1 MRYLWF
7 VVVLCLCL
15 AAPLSAQD
23 QQAPCSG
30 PGCEDTTQFSPAQK
44 KLAGKPVVDEYA
56 QARGRAEIRFPLLT
70 QPDLSADLRPYIQ
83 VEDAQSGSSVP
94 FGVLTREK
102 QLLITGLEPVTAYT
116 IRFRKGLPL
125 STGSLAQ
132 AQTFKATTPKLKNS
146 LTITNGSGV
155 VLVPAGSA
163 PSLQVQS
170 VGHQRVQVTVQA
182 LLPAVAR
189 RLLESEQLSEKG
201 YFDNNES
208 KLLHQQVITLQ
219 PNLYGEASLN
229 IDLSKADLPA
239 GSAYLARVSP
249 CSDADCE
256 FTLYRRYDDQQVV
269 VLHSRYAL
277 SALVADS
284 ETLVSMRDFDSGE
297 LIARG
302 SIELLAKNSESL
314 GSFAIRG
321 DGYARIPN
329 ALMRGQNGSAPAL
342 LINENNRALSYLS
355 LNESPLSLA
364 QLPVDGADTAVLGG
378 GYLRTERGVY
388 RGGESVYFSAI
399 ARANDLAP
407 MAGQNLT
414 LKIIRPDSK
423 VLTSQP
429 VTSDRNGLLSTKITL
444 GATAHK
450 GRYRAQLLLGDT
462 QLASTHFQVEDF
474 VPETMEVNITGL
486 PAFAAIDQAL
496 AFSTESLFLFGAP
509 GADRPISAQLRANP
523 TRQPFDAF
531 DGFKFGGLD
540 DNYQQHALLDSQ
552 TLQTSEAGLAD
563 FEFSASAFESI
574 ADSELPQ
581 RVTVAVELEEVSGR
595 VTRQKEAVFV
605 ATQPSWIGVKPAAA
619 QSGYGSGS
627 SPEFLLT
634 SVNARSGQA
643 NSETV
648 RWRLIQEEWDYYW
661 TRSGEGWD
669 YRIEYYEQGVRASGM
684 VEVNAASNLGQ
695 ATLTLPALSNGRYK
709 LELLPETGQPTQTRL
724 QVGWWSTSGASAA
737 VPDVLDV
744 AVSDLKPNAG
754 DTVTVSIDAP
764 FNGTAEIMLVTDS
777 VLSVHQVVLADR
789 KASVD
794 VKAPAGASQ
803 AYVLVK
809 AYRHAAAGSAGAA
822 RAVGVAHLAIEP
834 ERFRRQAS
842 MDLPEF
848 VRPNQTVRLTVNVP
862 DAADGASLVVSA
874 VDLGILNLTN
884 HPQAAAFD
892 WFTRKRAFSADLFDP
907 YGLVSRLSD
916 DIGGTNLV
924 VGGDEAAAEQPS
936 RKTFFETIAL
946 QTDVVKVRNGKA
958 EITLDIGQ
966 INGRLRLD
974 VTGSDGRRS
983 IQFSDEL
990 IVRERVAV
998 NSSVPRTVTRGDRFQ
1013 AGAALTLTEGEAQ
1026 KAALEWS
1033 VTGPFELG
1041 VFERGQSK
1049 GQSPQSGQT
1058 RGQSEGQ
1065 SPKSQPRGLTSG
1077 LSPQSQLWGLT
1088 SGLSPQLSTKITWT
1102 ASGQTREVSVP
1113 VKVTANGQGSIGLR
1127 VVLADGHEQTYQWP
1141 LLARPGGSL
1150 ITLTETREVAP
1161 GATTEVPLDLLTV
1174 LDDGRASLS
1183 VSRFPLPDRTAL
1195 AAGLSRY
1202 PYGCLE
1208 QTVSR
1213 AFPLIVMDQTFAER
1227 GNFTEARERLGK
1239 SYRRIADLQRSSG
1252 MFSMWSNG
1260 GDSEEWLSL
1269 YAYEFLLHPL
1279 PEGVFEAND
1288 ARNLDR
1294 LRQQMLTDM
1303 APNLPRLMR
1312 SNNSEVKIYALLLGA
1327 RQGNAD
1333 VGEMRYLLSQT
1344 DGLTMTSASQLA
1356 MAFSLLGDKPRA
1368 EQAFAIAA
1376 RVDSES
1382 YRYSTY
1388 ATPVRHRAA
1397 LARYSA
1403 EAKSDKAESALA
1415 AMTIAVNSDPWL
1427 NTQEKAW
1434 AYLATEAAHASAT
1447 PKDGAWLLNRAV
1459 NEMNLGEE
1467 NKGLALTNRSN
1478 EALHLTLVATG
1489 HRADRGA
1496 EENAGEGAAKNL
1508 PPSIAKLLMGDTEGK
1523 PADVSL
1529 TQGFAIVGTDMS
1541 AREASL
1547 KDGVIELQQGE
1558 LLVSTVAGK
1567 ITRERADGEWLIE
1580 QKAAGGLEIEN
1591 PNLGGISVETLFELM
1606 GFSWQPKDSAHS
1618 LYLDDR
1624 FTQVITPRYRF
1635 GKNDRLESVSVW
1647 RAVTPGNYRMPA
1659 TYMENMLNPSL
1670 NASTESVRIHVTAN

>member
-7 VVVLCLCL
+7 VVLLCLCS
-15 AAPLSAQD
+15 AASLSAQD
-23 QQAPCSG
+23 QQAPCSDS
-30 PGCEDTTQFSPAQK
+30 GCEDTTQFSSAQK
-44 KLAGKPVVDEYA
+44 KLAGKPMVDEYA

-132 AQTFKATTPKLKNS
+132 AQTFEVTTPTLRNS
-146 LTITNGSGV
+146 ITITNGSGV

-163 PSLQVQS
+163 PSLQVQA

-208 KLLHQQVITLQ
+208 KLLHQEVIMLQ

-239 GSAYLARVSP
+239 GAAYLARVSP

-302 SIELLAKNSESL
+302 SIELLAKNSEPL
-314 GSFAIRG
+314 GSFAIRA

-364 QLPVDGADTAVLGG
+364 QLPVDGADTAVLGD

-407 MAGQNLT
+407 MAGQNFT

-423 VLTSQP
+423 VLISQP
-429 VTSDRNGLLSTKITL
+429 VTSDKNGLLSTKITL
-444 GATAHK
+444 GATAYK
-450 GRYRAQLLLGDT
+450 GRYRTQLLLGDT

-486 PAFAAIDQAL
+486 PAFAAIDQSL

-523 TRQPFDAF
+523 TRHPFDAF
-531 DGFKFGGLD
+531 DGFEFGGLD
-540 DNYQQHALLDSQ
+540 ENHQQQALLDSQ

-595 VTRQKEAVFV
+595 VTRQNESVFV
-605 ATQPSWIGVKPAAA
+605 ATQPSWIGVKPADA

-627 SPEFLLT
+627 TPEFLLT
-634 SVNARSGQA
+634 SVDARSGQA

-648 RWRLIQEEWDYYW
+648 RWRLIEEEWDYYW

-669 YRIEYYEQGVRASGM
+669 YRIEYYEQGVRASGT
-684 VEVNAASNLGQ
+684 VEVNVASNLGQ

-744 AVSDLKPNAG
+744 AVSDPKPNAG

-809 AYRHAAAGSAGAA
+809 AYRQAPAGSAGAA
-822 RAVGVAHLAIEP
+822 RAVGVAHLSIEP
-834 ERFRRQAS
+834 ARFRRQAS

-848 VRPNQTVRLTVNVP
+848 VRPNQTVSLTVNVP

-874 VDLGILNLTN
+874 VDIGILNLTN

-958 EITLDIGQ
+958 EIVLEIGQ

-974 VTGSDGRRS
+974 VTGSDSRRS

-1026 KAALEWS
+1026 TAVLEWS
-1033 VTGPFELG
+1033 VTGPFELD
-1041 VFERGQSK
+1041 QSR
-1049 GQSPQSGQT
+1049 T
-1058 RGQSEGQ
+1058 RVEWS
-1065 SPKSQPRGLTSG
+1065 
-1077 LSPQSQLWGLT
+1077 
-1088 SGLSPQLSTKITWT
+1088 

-1127 VVLADGHEQTYQWP
+1127 VTLADGHEQTYQWP

-1161 GATTEVPLDLLTV
+1161 GATTEAPLDLLTA

-1183 VSRFPLPDRTAL
+1183 VSRFPLPDRTSL

-1213 AFPLIVMDQTFAER
+1213 AFPLIVMAQTLAER
-1227 GNFTEARERLGK
+1227 GNFTEARQRLGK

-1252 MFSMWSNG
+1252 MFSMWSDG
-1260 GDSEEWLSL
+1260 GESEEWLSL

-1279 PEGVFEAND
+1279 PEGVFEAD
-1288 ARNLDR
+1288 EARSLDR
-1294 LRQQMLTDM
+1294 LRQQMLMDM

-1312 SNNSEVKIYALLLGA
+1312 SNNTEVKIYALLLGA

-1344 DGLTMTSASQLA
+1344 EGLTMTSASQLA

-1403 EAKSDKAESALA
+1403 DAESDKAESALA
-1415 AMTIAVNSDPWL
+1415 AMTTAVNSDPWL

-1434 AYLATEAAHASAT
+1434 AYLATEAAYISAT
-1447 PKDGAWLLNRAV
+1447 PKDGAWSLNRSV
-1459 NEMNLGEE
+1459 NELDLSEA
-1467 NKGLALTNRSN
+1467 NKGLTLTNHSD
-1478 EALHLTLVATG
+1478 EVLHLTLVATG
-1489 HRADRGA
+1489 NR
-1496 EENAGEGAAKNL
+1496 AAKNL
-1508 PPSIAKLLMGDTEGK
+1508 PSSIAKLLQGDTEGK

-1567 ITRERADGEWLIE
+1567 IIRERADGEWLIE

-1591 PNLGGISVETLFELM
+1591 PNLGGISVETLFELL
-1606 GFSWQPKDSAHS
+1606 GLSWQPKDSAHS

-1635 GKNDRLESVSVW
+1635 GNNDRLESVSVW

-1659 TYMENMLNPSL
+1659 AYMENMLNPSL
-1670 NASTESVRIHVTAN
+1670 NASTEGVRIHVSAN

>member
-1 MRYLWF
+1 MWT
-7 VVVLCLCL
+7 
-15 AAPLSAQD
+15 S
-23 QQAPCSG
+23 
-30 PGCEDTTQFSPAQK
+30 
-44 KLAGKPVVDEYA
+44 
-56 QARGRAEIRFPLLT
+56 
-70 QPDLSADLRPYIQ
+70 
-83 VEDAQSGSSVP
+83 
-94 FGVLTREK
+94 
-102 QLLITGLEPVTAYT
+102 
-116 IRFRKGLPL
+116 
-125 STGSLAQ
+125 
-132 AQTFKATTPKLKNS
+132 TPKLKNS

-163 PSLQVQS
+163 PSLQVQAI
-170 VGHQRVQVTVQA
+170 GHQRVQVTVQA

-201 YFDNNES
+201 YFDTNES
-208 KLLHQQVITLQ
+208 KLLHQQVIALQ
-219 PNLYGEASLN
+219 PNVYGEASLN

-239 GSAYLARVSP
+239 GAAYLARVSP
-249 CSDADCE
+249 CRDADCE
-256 FTLYRRYDDQQVV
+256 LTRYRSYDDQQVV

-364 QLPVDGADTAVLGG
+364 QLPVDGADTAVLGD

-399 ARANDLAP
+399 ARADDLVP

-429 VTSDRNGLLSTKITL
+429 VTSDSNGLLSTEITL

-462 QLASTHFQVEDF
+462 QLASTGFQVEDF

-486 PAFAAIDQAL
+486 PEFAAIDQTL

-523 TRQPFDAF
+523 TRQPFDVF

-540 DNYQQHALLDSQ
+540 ENHQQQALLDSQ
-552 TLQTSEAGLAD
+552 TLQTSEAGRAD

-574 ADSELPQ
+574 ANSELPQ

-595 VTRQKEAVFV
+595 VTRQKESVFV
-605 ATQPSWIGVKPAAA
+605 ATQPSWIGVKPADA

-627 SPEFLLT
+627 TPEFLLT

-648 RWRLIQEEWDYYW
+648 RWRLIEEEWDYYW

-669 YRIEYYEQGVRASGM
+669 YRIEYYEQGVRASGT
-684 VEVNAASNLGQ
+684 VEVNAASNLAQ

-744 AVSDLKPNAG
+744 AVSDLQPNAG

-809 AYRHAAAGSAGAA
+809 AYRQAPAGSAGAA
-822 RAVGVAHLAIEP
+822 RAVGVAHLSIEP

-848 VRPNQTVRLTVNVP
+848 VRPNQTVSLTVNVS

-874 VDLGILNLTN
+874 VDIGILNLTN
-884 HPQAAAFD
+884 HPQATAFD
-892 WFTRKRAFSADLFDP
+892 WFTRKRSFSADLFDP

-946 QTDVVKVRNGKA
+946 QTGVVKVRNGKA
-958 EITLDIGQ
+958 EFALDIGQ

-1026 KAALEWS
+1026 TAVLEWS

-1049 GQSPQSGQT
+1049 GQSPQSQPSGEA

-1065 SPKSQPRGLTSG
+1065 SPQSGQTRGLTSG
-1077 LSPQSQLWGLT
+1077 LSPKSQSRGLT

-1102 ASGQTREVSVP
+1102 TSGQTREVSVP

-1127 VVLADGHEQTYQWP
+1127 VTLADGHEQSYQWP
-1141 LLARPGGSL
+1141 LLSRPGGSL

-1161 GATTEVPLDLLTV
+1161 GATTAVPLDLLAV

-1195 AAGLSRY
+1195 AASLSRY

-1213 AFPLIVMDQTFAER
+1213 AFPLIVMDQTLAER
-1227 GNFTEARERLGK
+1227 GKFTEARERLGK

-1252 MFSMWSNG
+1252 MFSMWSDG

-1288 ARNLDR
+1288 ARHLDR

-1303 APNLPRLMR
+1303 APNLPRLMG
-1312 SNNSEVKIYALLLGA
+1312 SNNAEVKIYALLLGA

-1368 EQAFAIAA
+1368 EQAFAIAVRA
-1376 RVDSES
+1376 DSES

-1447 PKDGAWLLNRAV
+1447 PKDGAWSLNRSV
-1459 NEMNLGEE
+1459 NELDLSETD
-1467 NKGLALTNRSN
+1467 KGLRLTNHSD
-1478 EALHLTLVATG
+1478 ESLHLTLVATG
-1489 HRADRGA
+1489 NRADRGA
-1496 EENAGEGAAKNL
+1496 EENAGEAVAKNL
-1508 PPSIAKLLMGDTEGK
+1508 PPSIAKLLLGDAEGK

-1591 PNLGGISVETLFELM
+1591 PNLGGISVETLFELL
-1606 GFSWQPKDSAHS
+1606 GFPWQPKDSVHS

-1624 FTQVITPRYRF
+1624 FTQVIRPRYQF

-1670 NASTESVRIHVTAN
+1670 NASTEGVRIHVTAN

>member
-1 MRYLWF
+1 MEQDLAMRYLWF
-7 VVVLCLCL
+7 VVALFLCS
-15 AAPLSAQD
+15 AAPLSAQG
-23 QQAPCSG
+23 QQSPCPDS
-30 PGCEDTTQFSPAQK
+30 GCEDTAQASPAQK
-44 KLAGKPVVDEYA
+44 KLAGKPIVDEYA

-70 QPDLSADLRPYIQ
+70 QPDLGADLRPYIQ

-125 STGSLAQ
+125 SPGSLAP

-155 VLVPAGSA
+155 VLVPAGRA

-182 LLPAVAR
+182 VLPAVAR

-201 YFDNNES
+201 YFDTNES

-219 PNLYGEASLN
+219 PNVYGEASLN
-229 IDLSKADLPA
+229 VDLSKADLPA

-314 GSFAIRG
+314 GSFAIRA

-342 LINENNRALSYLS
+342 LINENKHALSYLS

-364 QLPVDGADTAVLGG
+364 QLPVDGADTAVLGD

-407 MAGQNLT
+407 MAGQNFT

-423 VLTSQP
+423 VLTSQS
-429 VTSDRNGLLSTKITL
+429 VTSDSNGLFSTKITL

-450 GRYRAQLLLGDT
+450 GRYRAQLLLGET
-462 QLASTHFQVEDF
+462 QLASSHFQVEDF

-531 DGFKFGGLD
+531 DGFEFGGLD
-540 DNYQQHALLDSQ
+540 DNYQQQALLDSQ

-595 VTRQKEAVFV
+595 VTRQKESVFV

-627 SPEFLLT
+627 RPKFLLT
-634 SVNARSGQA
+634 SVNARNGKA
-643 NSETV
+643 NSEAV

-669 YRIEYYEQGVRASGM
+669 YRIEYYEQGVRASGTL
-684 VEVNAASNLGQ
+684 EVNAASNLGQ

-724 QVGWWSTSGASAA
+724 QVGWWSTAGASAA
-737 VPDVLDV
+737 VPDVMDV
-744 AVSDLKPNAG
+744 AVSDPKPNAG

-809 AYRHAAAGSAGAA
+809 AYRQAPAGSAGAA
-822 RAVGVAHLAIEP
+822 RAVGVAHLSIEP

-848 VRPNQTVRLTVNVP
+848 VRPNQIVSLTVNVP

-874 VDLGILNLTN
+874 VDIGILNLTN

-946 QTDVVKVRNGKA
+946 QTNLVKVRNGKA
-958 EITLDIGQ
+958 KVTLDIGQ

-974 VTGSDGRRS
+974 VNGSDGRHS

-990 IVRERVAV
+990 TVRERVAV

-1013 AGAALTLTEGEAQ
+1013 AGAALTLTEGESQTAV
-1026 KAALEWS
+1026 LEWS
-1033 VTGPFELG
+1033 VTGPFELD
-1041 VFERGQSK
+1041 QSR
-1049 GQSPQSGQT
+1049 T
-1058 RGQSEGQ
+1058 RMEWS
-1065 SPKSQPRGLTSG
+1065 
-1077 LSPQSQLWGLT
+1077 
-1088 SGLSPQLSTKITWT
+1088 

-1113 VKVTANGQGSIGLR
+1113 VTVTANGQGSIGLR
-1127 VVLADGHEQTYQWP
+1127 VVLADGYEKTYQWP

-1150 ITLTETREVAP
+1150 MTLTETREVAP
-1161 GATTEVPLDLLTV
+1161 GATTEVPLDLLTA

-1213 AFPLIVMDQTFAER
+1213 AFPLIVMDQTLAER
-1227 GNFTEARERLGK
+1227 GNFTEARQRLGK

-1252 MFSMWSNG
+1252 MFSMWWSDG
-1260 GDSEEWLSL
+1260 GESEEWLSL

-1279 PEGVFEAND
+1279 PEGVFEAD
-1288 ARNLDR
+1288 EARSLDR

-1312 SNNSEVKIYALLLGA
+1312 SNNTGVKIYALLLGA

-1356 MAFSLLGDKPRA
+1356 MAFSLLGDKRRA
-1368 EQAFAIAA
+1368 EQAFAIAT

-1434 AYLATEAAHASAT
+1434 AYLATEAAHSSAT
-1447 PKDGAWLLNRAV
+1447 PKAGAWSLNRAV
-1459 NEMNLGEE
+1459 NELDLSEA
-1467 NKGLALTNRSN
+1467 NKGLTLTNHS
-1478 EALHLTLVATG
+1478 AGVLHLTLVATG
-1489 HRADRGA
+1489 NRADRGA
-1496 EENAGEGAAKNL
+1496 EENAGEAVAKNL
-1508 PPSIAKLLMGDTEGK
+1508 PSSIAKLLLGDAEGK

-1529 TQGFAIVGTDMS
+1529 TQGFAIVGTNMS

-1591 PNLGGISVETLFELM
+1591 PNLGGISVEILFELL

-1647 RAVTPGNYRMPA
+1647 RAVTPGDYRMPA

-1670 NASTESVRIHVTAN
+1670 NASTEGVRIHVTAN

>member
-1 MRYLWF
+1 M
-7 VVVLCLCL
+7 
-15 AAPLSAQD
+15 
-23 QQAPCSG
+23 
-30 PGCEDTTQFSPAQK
+30 QFSSAHK
-44 KLAGKPVVDEYA
+44 KLVGKPIVDEYA
-56 QARGRAEIRFPLLT
+56 QSRGRAEIRFPLLT
-70 QPDLSADLRPYIQ
+70 QLDLGADLRPFIQ

-94 FGVLTREK
+94 FGVLTRDK
-102 QLLITGLEPVTAYT
+102 QLLITGLEPVTDYT
-116 IRFRKGLPL
+116 IRFRKGLSL

-132 AQTFKATTPKLKNS
+132 AQILKATTPKLKNS

-155 VLVPAGSA
+155 VLVPAGRA
-163 PSLQVQS
+163 PSLQVRA

-208 KLLHQQVITLQ
+208 KLLHQQVLTLQ
-219 PNLYGEASLN
+219 PNVYGEASLN

-269 VLHSRYAL
+269 VVHSRYAL

-314 GSFAIRG
+314 GNFVIRA
-321 DGYARIPN
+321 DGYARIPS

-355 LNESPLSLA
+355 LNEAPLSLA
-364 QLPVDGADTAVLGG
+364 QLPVDGADTAVLGD

-388 RGGESVYFSAI
+388 RGGEKVYFSAI

-407 MAGQNLT
+407 MAGQNFT
-414 LKIIRPDSK
+414 LKIIRPDAK

-429 VTSDRNGLLSTKITL
+429 VTSDSNGLLSTEIAL

-474 VPETMEVNITGL
+474 VPETMEVNIIGL
-486 PAFAAIDQAL
+486 PEFAAMDQAL

-509 GADRPISAQLRANP
+509 GAGRPISAQLRANP
-523 TRQPFDAF
+523 TREPFDAF
-531 DGFKFGGLD
+531 DGFEFGGLD
-540 DNYQQHALLDSQ
+540 DNHQQQALLSSQ
-552 TLQTSEAGLAD
+552 TLQTSGAGLAN

-574 ADSELPQ
+574 ANSELPQ

-595 VTRQKEAVFV
+595 VTRQKESVLV

-634 SVNARSGQA
+634 SVNARNGQA

-669 YRIEYYEQGVRASGM
+669 YRIEYYEQGVRASGT
-684 VEVNAASNLGQ
+684 VEVNAASNRGQ
-695 ATLTLPALSNGRYK
+695 AILTLPALSNGRYK
-709 LELLPETGQPTQTRL
+709 LELLPEAGQPTQIRL

-744 AVSDLKPNAG
+744 ALSEPQPDAG
-754 DTVTVSIDAP
+754 DTITVSINAP
-764 FNGTAEIMLVTDS
+764 FNGTAEVMLVTDS
-777 VLSVHQVVLADR
+777 VISVHQLVLNDR
-789 KASVD
+789 KASVN
-794 VKAPAGASQ
+794 VKAPATASQ

-809 AYRHAAAGSAGAA
+809 AYRQAPSGSAGAA
-822 RAVGVAHLAIEP
+822 RAVGVAHLSIEP
-834 ERFRRQAS
+834 ARFSRQAS
-842 MDLPEF
+842 MNLPEF
-848 VRPNQTVRLTVNVP
+848 VRPNQTVSLTVNVP
-862 DAADGASLVVSA
+862 EATDGASLVVSA
-874 VDLGILNLTN
+874 VDLGILNLTG
-884 HPQAAAFD
+884 HPQATAFD
-892 WFTRKRAFSADLFDP
+892 WFTRKRSLSAGLFDP

-946 QTDVVKVRNGKA
+946 QTDLVTVRNGKA

-974 VTGSDGRRS
+974 VTGSDGQRS

-990 IVRERVAV
+990 TVRERVAV

-1026 KAALEWS
+1026 TAALEWS
-1033 VTGPFELG
+1033 VTGPFEL
-1041 VFERGQSK
+1041 EQS
-1049 GQSPQSGQT
+1049 
-1058 RGQSEGQ
+1058 R
-1065 SPKSQPRGLTSG
+1065 TSVE
-1077 LSPQSQLWGLT
+1077 WG
-1088 SGLSPQLSTKITWT
+1088 
-1102 ASGQTREVSVP
+1102 ASGQTHEVSVP

-1150 ITLTETREVAP
+1150 ITLTETREVTP
-1161 GATTEVPLDLLTV
+1161 GATTEVPLDLLTA
-1174 LDDGRASLS
+1174 LDEGRASLS

-1213 AFPLIVMDQTFAER
+1213 AFPLIVMDQTLAER
-1227 GNFTEARERLGK
+1227 GNFTEARQRLGK
-1239 SYRRIADLQRSSG
+1239 SYRRIADLQSSSG
-1252 MFSMWSNG
+1252 MFSMWSDG
-1260 GDSEEWLSL
+1260 GDSQEWLSL

-1279 PEGVFEAND
+1279 PEGVFEAEE
-1288 ARNLDR
+1288 ARSLDR
-1294 LRQQMLTDM
+1294 LRQQMLADM
-1303 APNLPRLMR
+1303 APNLSRLMR
-1312 SNNSEVKIYALLLGA
+1312 SNNAEVKIYALLLGA

-1344 DGLTMTSASQLA
+1344 EGLTMTSASQLA

-1415 AMTIAVNSDPWL
+1415 LMTTAVNGDPWL

-1434 AYLATEAAHASAT
+1434 AYLATEASYASAM
-1447 PKDGAWLLNRAV
+1447 PEDGAWSLNPSA
-1459 NEMNLGEE
+1459 NELNLGEE
-1467 NKGLALTNRSN
+1467 NKGLAVTNHSN
-1478 EALHLTLVATG
+1478 ETLHLTLVATG
-1489 HRADRGA
+1489 NRAERGVD
-1496 EENAGEGAAKNL
+1496 ENALENL
-1508 PPSIAKLLMGDTEGK
+1508 PPSIAKLLQKNIEAK
-1523 PADVSL
+1523 PDSVSL

-1541 AREASL
+1541 VREASIA
-1547 KDGVIELQQGE
+1547 DGAIELQQGE
-1558 LLVSTVAGK
+1558 LLISTLSGK

-1580 QKAAGGLEIEN
+1580 QKAAGGLEVEN
-1591 PNLGGISVETLFELM
+1591 PNLGGISVETLFELL
-1606 GFSWQPKDSAHS
+1606 GIGWQPKDPAHS

-1659 TYMENMLNPSL
+1659 AYMENMLNPSL
-1670 NASTESVRIHVTAN
+1670 NASTEGVRIHVKAN

>member
-1 MRYLWF
+1 MEQDPAMRYLWF
-7 VVVLCLCL
+7 VVVLCLCSASPLL
-15 AAPLSAQD
+15 AQG
-23 QQAPCSG
+23 QQS
-30 PGCEDTTQFSPAQK
+30 SPALK
-44 KLAGKPVVDEYA
+44 KLAGKPIVDEYA

-94 FGVLTREK
+94 FGVLTRDK

-132 AQTFKATTPKLKNS
+132 AQTLTATTPKLKNS

-155 VLVPAGSA
+155 VLVPAGRA
-163 PSLQVQS
+163 PSLQVQAI
-170 VGHQRVQVTVQA
+170 GHQRVQVTVQA

-219 PNLYGEASLN
+219 TNFYGEASLN

-239 GSAYLARVSP
+239 GAAYLARVSP
-249 CSDADCE
+249 CRDDDCE
-256 FTLYRRYDDQQVV
+256 LTRYRSYDDQQVV

-277 SALVADS
+277 SALTADS

-364 QLPVDGADTAVLGG
+364 QLPVDGADTAVLGD

-399 ARANDLAP
+399 ARADDLAP

-429 VTSDRNGLLSTKITL
+429 VTSDSNGLLSSEITL

-462 QLASTHFQVEDF
+462 QLASTGFQVEDF

-523 TRQPFDAF
+523 TRQPFDEF
-531 DGFKFGGLD
+531 DGFEFGGLD
-540 DNYQQHALLDSQ
+540 DNHQQQALLDSQ
-552 TLQTSEAGLAD
+552 TLQTSKTGRAD
-563 FEFSASAFESI
+563 FEFSVNAFESI
-574 ADSELPQ
+574 ADSALPQ
-581 RVTVAVELEEVSGR
+581 RITVAVELEEVSGR
-595 VTRQKEAVFV
+595 VTRQNESVLV
-605 ATQPSWIGVKPAAA
+605 ATQPSWIGVKPADA

-627 SPEFLLT
+627 TPEFLLT
-634 SVNARSGQA
+634 SVNARSGEAQ
-643 NSETV
+643 SETV
-648 RWRLIQEEWDYYW
+648 GWRLIEEEWDYYW

-669 YRIEYYEQGVRASGM
+669 YRIEYYEQGVRASGT
-684 VEVNAASNLGQ
+684 VEVNAASSFGQ
-695 ATLTLPALSNGRYK
+695 ATLTLPVLSNGRYK

-744 AVSDLKPNAG
+744 AVSDLQPNAG
-754 DTVTVSIDAP
+754 DTVTVSVDAP

-777 VLSVHQVVLADR
+777 VLSVHQVVLTDR

-794 VKAPAGASQ
+794 VKAPVGASQ

-809 AYRHAAAGSAGAA
+809 AYRNAPAGWAGAA

-848 VRPNQTVRLTVNVP
+848 VRPNQTVSLTVNVP

-892 WFTRKRAFSADLFDP
+892 WFTRKRAFSANLFDP

-958 EITLDIGQ
+958 EMALDIGQ

-990 IVRERVAV
+990 IVREPVAV
-998 NSSVPRTVTRGDRFQ
+998 NSSVPRTVTRGDNFQ

-1026 KAALEWS
+1026 TAALEWS
-1033 VTGPFELG
+1033 MTGPFELG
-1041 VFERGQSK
+1041 VFERGQSE
-1049 GQSPQSGQT
+1049 GQSPQPQ
-1058 RGQSEGQ
+1058 R
-1065 SPKSQPRGLTSG
+1065 SQPR
-1077 LSPQSQLWGLT
+1077 GLT

-1127 VVLADGHEQTYQWP
+1127 VTLADGHEQTYQWP

-1161 GATTEVPLDLLTV
+1161 GATTEVPLDLLAA
-1174 LDDGRASLS
+1174 LDEGRASLS

-1213 AFPLIVMDQTFAER
+1213 AFPLIVMGQTLAER
-1227 GNFTEARERLGK
+1227 GNFTDARELLGK

-1252 MFSMWSNG
+1252 MFSMWSDG

-1279 PEGVFEAND
+1279 PDGVFEADD
-1288 ARNLDR
+1288 ARSLDR
-1294 LRQQMLTDM
+1294 IRQQMLTDM
-1303 APNLPRLMR
+1303 TPNLLRLIR
-1312 SNNSEVKIYALLLGA
+1312 SNNAEVKIYALLLSA

-1376 RVDSES
+1376 RADSES

-1388 ATPVRHRAA
+1388 ATPVRQRAA

-1403 EAKSDKAESALA
+1403 EAQSDKAESALA
-1415 AMTIAVNSDPWL
+1415 AMTTAVNSDPWL

-1434 AYLATEAAHASAT
+1434 AYLATEAAHASAM
-1447 PKDGAWLLNRAV
+1447 PKEGAWSLNLPV
-1459 NEMNLGEE
+1459 NELNLSEA
-1467 NKGLALTNRSN
+1467 NNGLTLTNHSD

-1489 HRADRGA
+1489 NRDERGA
-1496 EENAGEGAAKNL
+1496 EENAARNL
-1508 PPSIAKLLMGDTEGK
+1508 PPSIAKLLQGDTEAK

-1529 TQGFAIVGTDMS
+1529 TRGFAIVGTDMKT
-1541 AREASL
+1541 REVIL

-1591 PNLGGISVETLFELM
+1591 PNLGGISVETLFELL
-1606 GFSWQPKDSAHS
+1606 GFPWQPKDSAHS
-1618 LYLDDR
+1618 LFLDDR

-1659 TYMENMLNPSL
+1659 AYMENMLNPSL
-1670 NASTESVRIHVTAN
+1670 HASTEGVRIHVMAN

>member
-7 VVVLCLCL
+7 VVVLCLCS
-15 AAPLSAQD
+15 AAPLSAQGL
-23 QQAPCSG
+23 QSPCSD
-30 PGCEDTTQFSPAQK
+30 PGCEDTTQSSPAQK
-44 KLAGKPVVDEYA
+44 MLAGKPIVDEYA

-132 AQTFKATTPKLKNS
+132 AQTLTATTPKLKNS

-163 PSLQVQS
+163 PSLQVQA

-208 KLLHQQVITLQ
+208 KLLHQQVIALQ

-256 FTLYRRYDDQQVV
+256 FTSYRRYDDQQVV

-314 GSFAIRG
+314 GSFAIRA

-342 LINENNRALSYLS
+342 LINENNQALSYLS

-364 QLPVDGADTAVLGG
+364 QLPVDGADTAVLGD

-388 RGGESVYFSAI
+388 RGGERVYFSAI
-399 ARANDLAP
+399 ARDNDLAP
-407 MAGQNLT
+407 MAGQNFT

-429 VTSDRNGLLSTKITL
+429 VSSDKNGLISTEIAL

-462 QLASTHFQVEDF
+462 QLAITGFQVEDF

-509 GADRPISAQLRANP
+509 GAGRTISAQLRANP

-531 DGFKFGGLD
+531 DGFEFGGLD
-540 DNYQQHALLDSQ
+540 DNHQQQALLDSQ

-563 FEFSASAFESI
+563 FEFSARAFESI

-595 VTRQKEAVFV
+595 VTRQNESVLV
-605 ATQPSWIGVKPAAA
+605 ATQPSWIGVKPADA

-627 SPEFLLT
+627 TPEFLLT
-634 SVNARSGQA
+634 SVDARSGQA

-648 RWRLIQEEWDYYW
+648 RWRLIEEEWDYYW

-669 YRIEYYEQGVRASGM
+669 YRIEYYEQGVRASGT
-684 VEVNAASNLGQ
+684 VEVNAASNLAQ

-709 LELLPETGQPTQTRL
+709 LELLPEIGQPTQTRL

-744 AVSDLKPNAG
+744 AMSDLKPNAG

-777 VLSVHQVVLADR
+777 ILSVHQVVLADR

-794 VKAPAGASQ
+794 VKAPAGSSQ

-809 AYRHAAAGSAGAA
+809 AYRNAPAGSAGAA
-822 RAVGVAHLAIEP
+822 RAVGVAHLSIEP

-848 VRPNQTVRLTVNVP
+848 VRPNQTVSLTVNVP

-874 VDLGILNLTN
+874 VDIGILNLTN
-884 HPQAAAFD
+884 HPQATAFD

-958 EITLDIGQ
+958 EIALEIGQ

-974 VTGSDGRRS
+974 VTWSDGRRS

-1026 KAALEWS
+1026 TAVLEWS

-1041 VFERGQSK
+1041 VFERGQSE
-1049 GQSPQSGQT
+1049 GQSPQSDQT
-1058 RGQSEGQ
+1058 
-1065 SPKSQPRGLTSG
+1065 RGLTSG
-1077 LSPQSQLWGLT
+1077 LSPKSQSRGLT

-1127 VVLADGHEQTYQWP
+1127 VVLADGHEQTYRWP

-1150 ITLTETREVAP
+1150 ITLTETLEVAP
-1161 GATTEVPLDLLTV
+1161 GATTEVPLDLLTA

-1213 AFPLIVMDQTFAER
+1213 AFPLIVMDQQLAER

-1252 MFSMWSNG
+1252 MFSMWSDG
-1260 GDSEEWLSL
+1260 GESEEWLSL

-1279 PEGVFEAND
+1279 PNGVFEANE
-1288 ARNLDR
+1288 ARSLDR

-1303 APNLPRLMR
+1303 MPNLLRLMR
-1312 SNNSEVKIYALLLGA
+1312 SNNAEVKIYALLLSA

-1376 RVDSES
+1376 RADSES

-1403 EAKSDKAESALA
+1403 EAKSNKAESALA
-1415 AMTIAVNSDPWL
+1415 VMTTAVNSDPWL

-1434 AYLATEAAHASAT
+1434 AYLATEAAHASAM
-1447 PKDGAWLLNRAV
+1447 PKDGAWSLNRPV
-1459 NEMNLGEE
+1459 NELNLSEAD
-1467 NKGLALTNRSN
+1467 KGLTLTNHSD

-1489 HRADRGA
+1489 NRAERGSD
-1496 EENAGEGAAKNL
+1496 ENVGDAFAKNL
-1508 PPSIAKLLMGDTEGK
+1508 PPSIAKLFQGDTEGK

-1529 TQGFAIVGTDMS
+1529 TQGFAIVGTDMKP
-1541 AREASL
+1541 REASL
-1547 KDGVIELQQGE
+1547 KDGAIELQQGE

-1580 QKAAGGLEIEN
+1580 QKAAGGLEIDN
-1591 PNLGGISVETLFELM
+1591 PNLGGISVETLFELL
-1606 GFSWQPKDSAHS
+1606 GFAWQPKDSAHS

-1659 TYMENMLNPSL
+1659 AYMENMLNPSL
-1670 NASTESVRIHVTAN
+1670 NASTEGVRIHVIAQ